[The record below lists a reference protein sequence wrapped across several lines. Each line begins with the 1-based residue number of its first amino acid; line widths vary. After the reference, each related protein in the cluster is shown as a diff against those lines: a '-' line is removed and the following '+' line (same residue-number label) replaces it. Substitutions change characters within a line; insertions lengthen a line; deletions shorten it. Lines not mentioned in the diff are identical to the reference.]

1 MIADC
6 LVIVNLKNETLM
18 TYEPGFSAE
27 SAAQSLAAKCTMLED
42 EHLMLHKS
50 YADKDGT
57 EVFVEI
63 MTPWVDAYLI
73 SMEKGEPAPSKAVIE
88 IWHEKLPMFGMN
100 GIPLSLDPTKFTH
113 CADMLV
119 PAYEGLTESSLDI
132 CFCASQNL
140 HHSWNVA
147 KSCRSSSVGDVFV
160 IRTPAGR
167 QAFVVASFGFDIVN
181 FENPKETDDFPADAS
196 PLSL

>member
-18 TYEPGFSAE
+18 TYESGFSAE
-27 SAAQSLAAKCTMLED
+27 SAAHALAAKCTMLED

-50 YADKDGT
+50 YMDKDGA

-73 SMEKGEPAPSKAVIE
+73 AVEKGEPAPLKAVIE
-88 IWHEKLPMFGMN
+88 IWHEKVPMFGLN
-100 GIPLSLDPTKFTH
+100 GIPVSLDPAKFTH

-119 PAYEGLTESSLDI
+119 PAYDGLTETSLNI
-132 CFCASQNL
+132 CFGASQNL
-140 HHSWNVA
+140 YHAWNVS

-160 IRTPAGR
+160 ARTSAGR
-167 QAFVVASFGFDIVN
+167 QAFVIASFGFDFVN
-181 FENPKETDDFPADAS
+181 FETTKETVDLSADAS